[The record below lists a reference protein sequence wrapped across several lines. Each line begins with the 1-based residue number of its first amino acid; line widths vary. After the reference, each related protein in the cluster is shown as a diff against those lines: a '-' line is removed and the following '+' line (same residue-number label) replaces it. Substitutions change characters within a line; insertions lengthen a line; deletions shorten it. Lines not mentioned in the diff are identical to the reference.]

1 MGLLDSVLGQV
12 LGGGNAG
19 GAAAGGNADLLRA
32 VVQML
37 GNSGGPGGGGIEDL
51 IARFQ
56 RGGLGDVIA
65 SWIST
70 GNNLPVSADQLREV
84 LGNDTIGALA
94 GQTGASHG
102 DLLGQL
108 AQMLPQVVDHLTP
121 QGRVPEGGLGNVG
134 DLMGALQG
142 ALGRR

>member
-12 LGGGNAG
+12 LGGGTAG
-19 GAAAGGNADLLRA
+19 GAPSGGNADLLRA
-32 VVQML
+32 VIQML

-70 GNNLPVSADQLREV
+70 GHNLPVSADQLREV

>member
-12 LGGGNAG
+12 LGGANAG
-19 GAAAGGNADLLRA
+19 APAGGSADLLRA

-37 GNSGGPGGGGIEDL
+37 GNSGGPGGGGLEDL

-70 GNNLPVSADQLREV
+70 GQNLPVSADQLREV

-121 QGRVPEGGLGNVG
+121 QGRVPEGGLGSVG
-134 DLMGALQG
+134 DLMDALQG